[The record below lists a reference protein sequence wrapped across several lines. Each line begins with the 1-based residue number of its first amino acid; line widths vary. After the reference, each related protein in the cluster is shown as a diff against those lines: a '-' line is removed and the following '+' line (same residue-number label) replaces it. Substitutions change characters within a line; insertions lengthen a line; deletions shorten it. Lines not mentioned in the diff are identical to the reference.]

1 VRSARPRP
9 THSSTDMSFAV
20 VMLGLGRA
28 MAYPTL
34 LAAIGDVAHAI
45 WRGPAGGTSSRLSRV
60 QVAVRGP

>member
-1 VRSARPRP
+1 
-9 THSSTDMSFAV
+9 MSFAV